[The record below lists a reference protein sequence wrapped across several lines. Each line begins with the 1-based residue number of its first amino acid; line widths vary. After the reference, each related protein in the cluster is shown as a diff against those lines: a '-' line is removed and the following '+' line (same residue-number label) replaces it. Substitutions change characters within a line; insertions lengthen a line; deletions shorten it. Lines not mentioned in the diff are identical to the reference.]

1 MIKKKIIFQKL
12 LKNKIESKCFSA
24 TNNQSLNIIMNVMN
38 RHETSFKIKIRLNNN
53 QHEEKTIYETIEFSS
68 LLFILLYIILIVI
81 LF

>member
-1 MIKKKIIFQKL
+1 
-12 LKNKIESKCFSA
+12 
-24 TNNQSLNIIMNVMN
+24 MNVMN